1 MVAVNATPDADAASA
16 SAFDAQARAEAERTG
31 SAFVLYR
38 DGDGR
43 ERLFVFSP
51 HAARASVGRAAPA
64 DLLIDWDEQVSRTHA
79 RFELAGDRW
88 EIVDDGLSSN
98 GTFVNEQRVE
108 RRQLQDGDALRF
120 GTTIVTFRKPAP
132 APAQTVEPSRA
143 PVPAVAPPTAM
154 AAAAGQAEAPAP
166 AAVALSS
173 TQRRVL
179 VALCR
184 PYRERFAT
192 PAGDEQ
198 IAEELFLSLGEVR
211 THVRVLYAKL
221 GVEQL
226 APEQMRVR
234 LVERAFAVGLITE
247 RDL

>member
-1 MVAVNATPDADAASA
+1 MDAH
-16 SAFDAQARAEAERTG
+16 ARAEAERTG
-31 SAFVLYR
+31 RPVLLYR
-38 DGDGR
+38 DGDQR
-43 ERLFVFSP
+43 EQLFLF
-51 HAARASVGRAAPA
+51 AAYAAQALVGRAVPA
-64 DLLIDWDEQVSRTHA
+64 DLLLDWDEQVSRTHA
-79 RFELAGDRW
+79 RFELAGDDW

-98 GTFVNEQRVE
+98 GTFVNEERVE
-108 RRQLQDGDALRF
+108 ERRRLRDGDTVRF
-120 GTTIVTFRKPAP
+120 GTTVVAFCSPARVATPTADAAIAEAP
-132 APAQTVEPSRA
+132 AIVSATTAPQREAPAAT
-143 PVPAVAPPTAM
+143 PVAAVGP
-154 AAAAGQAEAPAP
+154 AEAPAP

-184 PYRERFAT
+184 PCRGGFVT

-211 THVRVLYAKL
+211 THLRVLYAKL

-226 APEQMRVR
+226 APQEMRVR
-234 LVERAFAVGLITE
+234 LAESAFSTGLINE